1 MKLAESVISYI
12 QIRSTEGFDK
22 NGKKFPKYSTQ
33 YAKSKGVSRSDVD
46 LVLSGE
52 MLENLSVTKD
62 GEGFIEIGYK
72 DNSEYAGRA
81 EGNILGTY
89 GQPEP
94 IPGKKRDF
102 LGIDEAELEIMAD
115 AIDEEVGEISEDDI
129 DQIAKDAA
137 REIFGDI
144 TFEDE

>member
-22 NGKKFPKYSTQ
+22 NGKKFPKYSTD
-33 YAKSKGVSRSDVD
+33 YAKFKGVGKSQVD

-52 MLENLSVTKD
+52 MLDSLSLTKD
-62 GEGFIEIGYK
+62 GAGFIEIGYK
-72 DNSEYAGRA
+72 DSSDYAGRA

-89 GQPEP
+89 GQPDP

-102 LGIDEAELEIMAD
+102 LGIDEADLEIMAD
-115 AIDEEVGEISEDDI
+115 VINTEVDI
-129 DQIAKDAA
+129 EQIAKDAA

-144 TFEDE
+144 LFDDGE